1 MKRILVLGATGS
13 IGTSGLDVIENNPSR
28 FMLSGLSA
36 HKNYDSLRQISKKFK
51 CNNICLSGLNSGS
64 FLHGEEGLIELIEK
78 SDCDIV
84 LNGIAGAAGL
94 LPSITALKCG
104 KDLALA
110 NKETIVMAGYLIKQ
124 LAKKNNCRILPVD
137 SEHSAVFNLI
147 EKYGKEYVDSI
158 ILTASGGAFRDLP
171 KEQLVNVTVKDAL
184 KHPTWNMGPKI
195 TIDSAS
201 LANKG
206 LEVIEAVR
214 LFDVDADHVKVVI
227 HPQSL
232 IHSMIRTKD
241 GVLYAQISKP
251 DMRHPILSAFTWPE
265 YVPNH
270 LEIFDIA
277 DCAEMTFKKPRYD
290 DFKMLPLAQ
299 KAAKQSGLYTIAY
312 NAANE
317 EAVEAFIKGRLKF
330 LDIPTI
336 TEEVLQSDWSKE
348 PDDFDTVFAA
358 DKQARKE
365 ASDFIHKEFDQ

>member
-28 FMLSGLSA
+28 FKLAGLSA
-36 HKNYDSLRQISKKFK
+36 HKNLEKLKQIATKFNCDNFCLTGLDSGNFI
-51 CNNICLSGLNSGS
+51 
-64 FLHGEEGLIELIEK
+64 HGEEGLIKLIET

-94 LPSITALKCG
+94 RPSITALNCG

-110 NKETIVMAGYLIKQ
+110 NKETIVMAGYLVKA

-137 SEHSAVFNLI
+137 SEHSAIFNLI

-158 ILTASGGAFRDLP
+158 VLTASGGAFRDTP
-171 KEQLVNVTVKDAL
+171 KEQLANVTVKDAL

-214 LFDVDADHVKVVI
+214 LFDVDADHVDVVI

-232 IHSMIRTKD
+232 IHSLIRTKD

-270 LEIFDIA
+270 LEVFDIA
-277 DCAEMTFKKPRYD
+277 QCAEMTFKKPRYD
-290 DFKMLPLAQ
+290 DFRMLPLARE
-299 KAAKQSGLYTIAY
+299 AAKKSGCYTIAY
-312 NAANE
+312 NAANV
-317 EAVEAFIKGRLKF
+317 EAVSAFIIEKIKF
-330 LDIPTI
+330 TDIPI
-336 TEEVLQSDWSKE
+336 VTEQVLQADWTKE
-348 PDDFDTVFAA
+348 PSDFDEVFAA
-358 DKQARKE
+358 DKLARQK
-365 ASDFIHKEFDQ
+365 ASDFISGEFCK